1 MNTMVTALPARRA
14 HHPAN
19 GDPHVRVGDREREKV
34 ATRLGQAFTQGYL
47 SIPEYET
54 RLSQAL
60 EAQTAGA
67 LNQVLSDL
75 PVTRIA
81 RSDPRRRAARVAAA
95 RRGVQIHLA
104 AYLAASLLMIGIWLA
119 LAVTVGAWYFWP
131 VWPIL
136 GGGIGV
142 ISHAIPVR
150 SCGRSRRHLLV
161 APPLDDSL
169 KH

>member
-1 MNTMVTALPARRA
+1 MNSMVTVSTRRP
-14 HHPAN
+14 HPSAN
-19 GDPHVRVGDREREKV
+19 ADLGVRVGDREREKV
-34 ATRLGQAFTQGYL
+34 IARLGQAFAQGYL

-54 RLSQAL
+54 RLDQAL

-67 LNQVLSDL
+67 LGQLLSDL
-75 PVTRIA
+75 PVGRIA
-81 RSDPRRRAARVAAA
+81 RGDPHRRAARVAAA

-119 LAVTVGAWYFWP
+119 LVVTVGAWYFWP

-142 ISHAIPVR
+142 ISHAVPVR
-150 SCGRSRRHLLV
+150 SYASSGRDPAVRS
-161 APPLDDSL
+161 
-169 KH
+169 

>member
-1 MNTMVTALPARRA
+1 MNCPVAATTQRPRPM
-14 HHPAN
+14 AN
-19 GDPHVRVGDREREKV
+19 ADLNIRVGDREREKV
-34 ATRLGQAFTQGYL
+34 IARLGQAFTQGYL
-47 SIPEYET
+47 SIPDYET
-54 RLSQAL
+54 RLDHAV

-67 LNQVLSDL
+67 LGQLLSDL
-75 PVTRIA
+75 PVGRIA
-81 RSDPRRRAARVAAA
+81 RGDPHRRAARVAAA

-142 ISHAIPVR
+142 ISHAVPVR
-150 SCGRSRRHLLV
+150 SYASSGRDPAVRS
-161 APPLDDSL
+161 
-169 KH
+169 

>member
-1 MNTMVTALPARRA
+1 MNCIVTGSARRL
-14 HHPAN
+14 HSPAN
-19 GDPHVRVGDREREKV
+19 ADLGVRVGDREREKV
-34 ATRLGQAFTQGYL
+34 IAHLGQAFAQGYL

-54 RLSQAL
+54 RLDQAL

-67 LNQVLSDL
+67 LNQPLSDL
-75 PVTRIA
+75 PVDRIA
-81 RSDPRRRAARVAAA
+81 RGDPRRRAATVAAA

-104 AYLAASLLMIGIWLA
+104 AYLAASLLMTGIWLA

-142 ISHAIPVR
+142 VSHAVPVHR
-150 SCGRSRRHLLV
+150 CARSRRESV
-161 APPLDDSL
+161 ATA
-169 KH
+169 

>member
-1 MNTMVTALPARRA
+1 MNTMVTPLPARRA
-14 HHPAN
+14 YHPAN
-19 GDPHVRVGDREREKV
+19 GDPQIRVGDREREKV
-34 ATRLGQAFTQGYL
+34 VTRLGQAFTQGYL
-47 SIPEYET
+47 SIAEYET
-54 RLSQAL
+54 RLSQAMQ
-60 EAQTAGA
+60 AQTAGA

-81 RSDPRRRAARVAAA
+81 RGDPRRRAARVVAA
-95 RRGVQIHLA
+95 RRAVQLHLA

-142 ISHAIPVR
+142 ISHAVPVHR
-150 SCGRSRRHLLV
+150 CARSRRV
-161 APPLDDSL
+161 PLPGAIT
-169 KH
+169 